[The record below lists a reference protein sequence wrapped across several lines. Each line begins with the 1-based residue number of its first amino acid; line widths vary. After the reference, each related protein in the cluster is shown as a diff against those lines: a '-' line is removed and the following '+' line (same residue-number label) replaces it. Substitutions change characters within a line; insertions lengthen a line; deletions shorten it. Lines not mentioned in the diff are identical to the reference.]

1 MNVRITIVCLVCN
14 ISSLATNRT
23 GRINLGGAEVTHLL
37 PSDQQ
42 QTALSAVQHLS
53 GDDVQKQQV
62 TPAAV

>member
-1 MNVRITIVCLVCN
+1 M
-14 ISSLATNRT
+14 SSLATNRT